1 VYTKTAKK
9 KKGVNEMTIYDF
21 VVKNNK
27 GEDVSLS
34 EYKDQVVVIVNTAS
48 KCGFT
53 PQYKELQNLY
63 EQYKNKGLTILA
75 FPCNQFMKQEPGSNE
90 EILSFC
96 ELNYGVSFPVF
107 AKIDVNGENADPL
120 FKYLSEN
127 APGLMGLKAIKWNFT
142 KFIIDKK
149 GNVVDR
155 VAPQTNPME
164 MKERI
169 EALING

>member
-1 VYTKTAKK
+1 MK
-9 KKGVNEMTIYDF
+9 MTIYDF

-27 GEDVSLS
+27 GEDISLS

-63 EQYKNKGLTILA
+63 ERYKNKGLTILA

-107 AKIDVNGENADPL
+107 AKIDVNGENAEPL

-127 APGLMGLKAIKWNFT
+127 ARGLMGLKAIKWNFT

-164 MKERI
+164 MKDKI
-169 EALING
+169 EELLNT

>member
-1 VYTKTAKK
+1 
-9 KKGVNEMTIYDF
+9 MTIYDF

-34 EYKDQVVVIVNTAS
+34 EYKDQVLVIVNTAS

-53 PQYKELQNLY
+53 PQYKDLQNLY
-63 EQYKNKGLTILA
+63 EQYKNKGFTILA

-120 FKYLSEN
+120 FKYLSEQ

-142 KFIIDKK
+142 KFIIDKN
-149 GNVVDR
+149 GNVVER
-155 VAPQTNPME
+155 MAPQTNPME
-164 MKERI
+164 MKDKI
-169 EALING
+169 EELLNA

>member
-1 VYTKTAKK
+1 
-9 KKGVNEMTIYDF
+9 MTIYDF

-34 EYKDQVVVIVNTAS
+34 EYKDQVLVIVNTAS

-63 EQYKNKGLTILA
+63 EQYKSKGLTILA

-120 FKYLSEN
+120 FKYLSEK

-142 KFIIDKK
+142 KFIIDKN
-149 GNVVDR
+149 GNVVER
-155 VAPQTNPME
+155 VAPQTNPMD
-164 MKERI
+164 MKDKI
-169 EALING
+169 EELLNA

>member
-1 VYTKTAKK
+1 
-9 KKGVNEMTIYDF
+9 MTIYDF

-34 EYKDQVVVIVNTAS
+34 EYKDQVLVIVNTAS

-53 PQYKELQNLY
+53 PQYKDLQNLY
-63 EQYKNKGLTILA
+63 EQYKNNGFTILA

-96 ELNYGVSFPVF
+96 ELNFGVSFPVF
-107 AKIDVNGENADPL
+107 SKIDVNGENADPL
-120 FKYLSEN
+120 FKYLSEK

-142 KFIIDKK
+142 KFIIDKN
-149 GNVVDR
+149 GNVVER

-164 MKERI
+164 MKDKI
-169 EALING
+169 EELLNA